1 MQQIPQVEIK
11 IIVQKNKN
19 SLLLKKTI
27 DEFKQL
33 SKKVLH
39 KKYIKYYPKLAKSK
53 EFKFILDDL
62 QVIENKET
70 IIFYTKNSKYGIN
83 KVDKYFNMSYLDCLV
98 NLDMLVDI
106 KLIRGEII
114 EYNDCCEKETTK
126 ETTKAGKFVW
136 IEKPFKSSQSIV

>member
-1 MQQIPQVEIK
+1 MQKK
-11 IIVQKNKN
+11 IRIEVNITVQKDKKA
-19 SLLLKKTI
+19 LLLKKLI

-33 SKKVLH
+33 SKKSLVNKVLH
-39 KKYIKYYPKLAKSK
+39 KQYIKYYPKFAKSK

-62 QVIENKET
+62 EATEDEET

-83 KVDKYFNMSYLDCLV
+83 KADNYFNISYLDCLV

-114 EYNDCCEKETTK
+114 EYNGCEKETIK

-136 IEKPFKSSQSIV
+136 IEKP